1 MAGLILIGLII
12 VLIIYLLVAKRKK
25 RALVISAVIL
35 GAYMLY
41 VRYTCGPDPR
51 DVRVMKPMAEA
62 ISDYIIKH
70 GVPKSL
76 QDIPNLPYRLEG
88 CETKMELGSRN
99 ETCTLQ
105 YKPRKIDIYF
115 TYSKPIID
123 GKEYEDVFLKM
134 RNSNSETGSTV
145 ELHKVNNG
153 FKIVRKIKY
162 YSWKTSGICNPMRQ

>member
-1 MAGLILIGLII
+1 MAGLVLIALIVILLFYI
-12 VLIIYLLVAKRKK
+12 VLSKNSKK
-25 RALVISAVIL
+25 AFFISVVIV

-41 VRYTCGPDPR
+41 VRLTCGPDPR
-51 DVRVMKPMAEA
+51 DMRVMKPMAEA
-62 ISDYIIKH
+62 ISSYIVKH

-76 QDIPNLPYRLEG
+76 RDIPDLPYRLEG

-145 ELHKVNNG
+145 ELHKGNNG

-162 YSWKTSGICNPMRQ
+162 YSGKTSGICNPMRQ